1 MKMSSIVNDAASR
14 NGAIQE
20 TPSSGVKMKSI
31 ISSSSGIPLPNI
43 IRPRNTTTTDE
54 TSSDGAFS
62 RVSSDNGQQ
71 YEVIEYDFDQDAV
84 VEPAELFA
92 EVVGKTAVI
101 NIDADS
107 PAAAALR
114 ANAQIHVSSVGKAA
128 RAVQLQSVRRVFKRA
143 TGITKSG
150 NKKGKPPRIPPTLLH
165 ANNNSVVVTGPIDVD
180 HYLGDGQQEP
190 NPSLREGLDEDEE
203 DEEEEAGSTAHSDVF
218 HHHMGDAQ
226 PLDDYSFSQ
235 GGAGD
240 MDESRTSHVS
250 NVIKPSQGLPE
261 KVVDRETMHIP
272 DGVAPGTVEAGK
284 KGMSRGV
291 HVVDHY

>member
-1 MKMSSIVNDAASR
+1 
-14 NGAIQE
+14 
-20 TPSSGVKMKSI
+20 MKSV
-31 ISSSSGIPLPNI
+31 ISSTSSGIPLPQ
-43 IRPRNTTTTDE
+43 IRPRCTTITDE

-71 YEVIEYDFDQDAV
+71 YEVIEYDFDRDTD
-84 VEPAELFA
+84 VEPSALFA

-128 RAVQLQSVRRVFKRA
+128 RAVQLQSVRRALKRA

-150 NKKGKPPRIPPTLLH
+150 KKKGKPPRIPPTLLQ
-165 ANNNSVVVTGPIDVD
+165 ANQKSVVVTGPIDVD
-180 HYLGDGQQEP
+180 HYLGATEGMKA

-203 DEEEEAGSTAHSDVF
+203 EEDEAESTAHSDVV
-218 HHHMGDAQ
+218 HHHVGDAQ
-226 PLDDYSFSQ
+226 PLDDYSLSQ
-235 GGAGD
+235 GGGGD
-240 MDESRTSHVS
+240 LDESRTSHAS
-250 NVIKPSQGLPE
+250 HVIKPSQGGPE

-284 KGMSRGV
+284 KGVLLSCVR
-291 HVVDHY
+291 Y